1 MPCSSMVERA
11 AVNREAIGS
20 SPIGAANPCRVDDW
34 QVAATLN
41 RGEVGSTPTPASIA
55 LWCNWQLLSLSPY
68 NLFSTPTP

>member
-1 MPCSSMVERA
+1 
-11 AVNREAIGS
+11 
-20 SPIGAANPCRVDDW
+20 VDDW